1 MALPNTIDVGS
12 GLVPREDLTP
22 ISEEELFEDALPL
35 IEKIHYATGGENGIM
50 NIAAWI
56 LGNRTKWLKAQME
69 ALAATSYSKEDID
82 TLLQGLKPKA
92 SVKVA
97 TTANITLSGTQSIDG
112 IAVIAGERV
121 LVKNQTS
128 AAQNGIYIVAAGA
141 WTRSL
146 DANSAS
152 ELIGASVF
160 VEQGTINSD
169 TMWVQTTDNITLE
182 TTTLTW
188 VKFAGNGAFQA
199 SSAILTAIAA
209 LTSGVGYLKL
219 TNGTPQLIANLLPI
233 MILED
238 QKPYNAAGGSAVSGL
253 NNRDMNTVVYND
265 ITGAS
270 LDAITGIFT
279 VPAGKHLIRASAP
292 ASRVD
297 SHQLLLSDITN
308 SIIYDGTEEATTTV
322 VSTTSFLETPVTL
335 SAPAQFRLISD
346 CRVAQTVY
354 GLGGYSTT
362 TANTRPNVYSRVT
375 IQQIG

>member
-22 ISEEELFEDALPL
+22 ISEEELFEDALPQ

-141 WTRSL
+141 WTRSF

-160 VEQGTINSD
+160 VEQGTTNSD

-182 TTTLTW
+182 TTSITW

-209 LTSGVGYLKL
+209 LTSGVGFLSFN
-219 TNGTPQLIANLLPI
+219 NG
-233 MILED
+233 
-238 QKPYNAAGGSAVSGL
+238 AVSL
-253 NNRDMNTVVYND
+253 ANTNP
-265 ITGAS
+265 TGQWT
-270 LDAITGIFT
+270 DVT
-279 VPAGKHLIRASAP
+279 
-292 ASRVD
+292 ASRTIGTIYTNTTNKPIEVIISAD
-297 SHQLLLSDITN
+297 SSNAIFWRPEINGVAIDGDYIAYRATM
-308 SIIYDGTEEATTTV
+308 SFMIYPGDTYKI
-322 VSTTSFLETPVTL
+322 TTSSGAVPNDFYK
-335 SAPAQFRLISD
+335 
-346 CRVAQTVY
+346 VY
-354 GLGGYSTT
+354 ER
-362 TANTRPNVYSRVT
+362 N
-375 IQQIG
+375 

>member
-1 MALPNTIDVGS
+1 MALPDTIDVGS

-22 ISEEELFEDALPL
+22 ISEEELFENVLPQ
-35 IEKIHYATGGENGIM
+35 IEKTHYATGGANGIM

-69 ALAATSYSKEDID
+69 TLASNSYSKEDID
-82 TLLQGLKPKA
+82 TLLQGLKPKQ
-92 SVKVA
+92 SVKAA
-97 TTANITLSGTQSIDG
+97 TTANITLSGTQSIDT
-112 IAVIAGERV
+112 ISVIAGDRV

-146 DANSAS
+146 DANSAM

-160 VEQGTINSD
+160 VEQGTTNSD
-169 TMWVQTTDNITLE
+169 TMWVQTTDNITLD
-182 TTTLTW
+182 TTSLTW

-209 LTSGVGYLKL
+209 LTGAGYLKL
-219 TNGTPQLIANLLPI
+219 INGTPQLIENLLPM

-238 QKPYNAAGGSAVSGL
+238 QKAYNVAGGNSVVGL
-253 NNRDMNTVVYND
+253 NNRDMNTVVYNN

-270 LDAITGIFT
+270 LDALTGIFT
-279 VPAGKHLIRASAP
+279 LPAGIYLIRASAP
-292 ASRVD
+292 AARVD
-297 SHQLLLSDITN
+297 AHQLLLSDLTN
-308 SIIYDGTEEATTTV
+308 SIIYTGTEEATTTV
-322 VSTTSFLETPVTL
+322 VSTTSFLEKPITL
-335 SAPAQFRLISD
+335 TAPAQFRLISD

-362 TANTRPNVYSRVT
+362 TANTNPNVYSKVT
-375 IQQIG
+375 IQKIG